1 MRKKQLIEQLR
12 DSQERVRQ
20 LEDLICPAESH
31 EWDVH
36 AVYRDF
42 NYFTEEFESEYHC
55 ICKKCRKRKITS
67 QLP

>member
-1 MRKKQLIEQLR
+1 MRKKRLIEELNR
-12 DSQERVRQ
+12 SNERIRQ

-31 EWDVH
+31 EWYVH
-36 AVYRDF
+36 AVYTTFD
-42 NYFTEEFESEYHC
+42 YFAENFESEYHC